1 MDHSAHIQQ
10 CVFYGVHP
18 LDAEDFA
25 SLTSLGYTLE
35 EAYSVACDILCGF
48 SMDEALEA
56 LNS

>member
-1 MDHSAHIQQ
+1 MNYESHVQQ

-18 LDAEDFA
+18 LDNEEYKN
-25 SLTSLGYTLE
+25 LISLGYTPD

-56 LNS
+56 LK